1 MLTDR
6 RQVLKTA
13 QLIEAC
19 GGLEEAS
26 RACAE
31 KGQPYSV
38 AQLSRCQTLGSG
50 CSLPLRI
57 IVCLEEYCG
66 EPVIGKAL
74 IEARPSS
81 PQIDCAMTEA
91 AETTEVAAGF
101 QAKVRRAIADGVV
114 SAAEQAELEREAEAL
129 FEQARQSREAIQR
142 LRVAA

>member
-1 MLTDR
+1 MRSER
-6 RQVLKTA
+6 RQVLLTS
-13 QLIEAC
+13 QLIDGC

-26 RACAE
+26 RACKE
-31 KGQPYSV
+31 MGHPYSV

-57 IVCLEEYCG
+57 IACLEEYCG
-66 EPVIGKAL
+66 EPIIGKAL
-74 IEARPSS
+74 VEARPAALK
-81 PQIDCAMTEA
+81 IDCAMTEA
-91 AETTEVAAGF
+91 AETTEAAACF
-101 QAKVRRAIADGVV
+101 QAKVRRAVADGVV